1 MVNPSFDDQL
11 KELYEKQEEL
21 RNNIEGTTRSI
32 AKYIGLDQKS
42 IKLELSTQHGYCF
55 RVTMK
60 DEKALRNKHGILQVD
75 SSKAGVRFRNK
86 ELAQLNTE
94 YLEINAFYEKQQQY
108 VVSEI
113 LMCAKGI
120 SNSDNTKT
128 TRKISAPHFIIVIN
142 CNIEF
147 QDILLFLLIWAHF
160 APNLIV

>member
-32 AKYIGLDQKS
+32 SKYTGLDHKS

-60 DEKALRNKHGILQVD
+60 DEKALRNKNGILLVD

-86 ELAQLNTE
+86 QLDQLNKE
-94 YLEINAFYEKQQQY
+94 YLEINAIYEKQQQY

-113 LMCAKGI
+113 LTCAKGI

-128 TRKISAPHFIIVIN
+128 TRKISAPHFISVIN

>member
-42 IKLELSTQHGYCF
+42 IKLELSTQQGYCF

-86 ELAQLNTE
+86 DLDQLNTE

-113 LMCAKGI
+113 LMCAEGI
-120 SNSDNTKT
+120 SNPDNTKT
-128 TRKISAPHFIIVIN
+128 TRKISAPHFIMFIN

-147 QDILLFLLIWAHF
+147 QDILHFLLIWAHF
-160 APNLIV
+160 APSLIV